1 MILNSCRRRGQF
13 AHKSLWDSSAN
24 GNHKPS
30 SARATGTGTGLPH
43 QRSHSSGFSSGSGSS
58 SGFTPPPVAQPAGRS
73 TPLGLGGEG
82 FSSVT
87 VHRSAEL
94 IEDDL
99 EMEAAGDI
107 LEEAELENAPWF
119 QTGMPR

>member
-13 AHKSLWDSSAN
+13 AHKSLWDSSTN
-24 GNHKPS
+24 GNHRPS
-30 SARATGTGTGLPH
+30 SQATATGTGLPH

-73 TPLGLGGEG
+73 TPLGGGEG

-87 VHRSAEL
+87 VHRSAAEL
-94 IEDDL
+94 IEDEL
-99 EMEAAGDI
+99 EMEAAAGDI